1 MKNNGN
7 AEMER
12 SCCNAH
18 LLYKTWTAKNCLKWK
33 AVVVPLKRSV
43 QGKILCLVRI
53 VHLRL
58 IDVATWLVC
67 SLLHFVFAFGSTL
80 L

>member
-7 AEMER
+7 AEMES

-18 LLYKTWTAKNCLKWK
+18 LLYKTWTAKNWLKWK

-43 QGKILCLVRI
+43 QGKGFMLGTDCALEIN
-53 VHLRL
+53 
-58 IDVATWLVC
+58 
-67 SLLHFVFAFGSTL
+67 
-80 L
+80 